1 MAGECGTG
9 VGMVWVAC
17 EHVDKTAVR
26 GEGGVCGAAVEG
38 GEARVGGT
46 SIGARVGGG
55 EVVGEGR
62 VCGAAVEGWGARVGG
77 ASVGAKVG
85 GGDGGRVGRFAVG
98 RENNAGRL
106 DVKRVD
112 GRLGLVDLRT

>member
-17 EHVDKTAVR
+17 EHVGKAAVR

-38 GEARVGGT
+38 WEARMGGA
-46 SIGARVGGG
+46 SVGARVGGR
-55 EVVGEGR
+55 EMVGEGR

-77 ASVGAKVG
+77 ASVEAKVD

-98 RENNAGRL
+98 GENNAGRL
-106 DVKRVD
+106 YVKRE
-112 GRLGLVDLRT
+112 GGGLGLVDLHT